1 MSPVTQTGLKLI
13 YIRAEYNLE
22 LLIILTLPQN
32 AGITGELHEHLLYYF
47 LSSKKH
53 YTQILIR
60 LGQKNVTR
68 KNTNQKKNH
77 KQTKKTQKNQ
87 DSVVN
92 WTSSSG
98 AASFVKRVNLWGVKH
113 GSKQGGW
120 KSACVFILSFQ
131 TLVQDFRDKTEVL
144 LANHLGK
151 NSSSLVFLAN

>member
-68 KNTNQKKNH
+68 KNTNQKENH
-77 KQTKKTQKNQ
+77 KQTKKNPKKPRLGCELN
-87 DSVVN
+87 
-92 WTSSSG
+92 
-98 AASFVKRVNLWGVKH
+98 
-113 GSKQGGW
+113 
-120 KSACVFILSFQ
+120 FI
-131 TLVQDFRDKTEVL
+131 KW
-144 LANHLGK
+144 
-151 NSSSLVFLAN
+151 SSLFCQKGQFVGRQAWKQARWLEKCLCIYFVFSDFGTGL

>member
-32 AGITGELHEHLLYYF
+32 AGITSELHEHLLYYF

-68 KNTNQKKNH
+68 KNTNQKKN
-77 KQTKKTQKNQ
+77 TNKKT
-87 DSVVN
+87 
-92 WTSSSG
+92 
-98 AASFVKRVNLWGVKH
+98 
-113 GSKQGGW
+113 KQN
-120 KSACVFILSFQ
+120 K
-131 TLVQDFRDKTEVL
+131 KTKTRL
-144 LANHLGK
+144 
-151 NSSSLVFLAN
+151 